1 MMKAG
6 KERKVRRIQETLD
19 ERRLTFA
26 DVARGIGVSPPL
38 VWRTAHGLANNRRI
52 LRRFLELGVKA
63 SDLDLPE
70 DMRSEP
76 GNKKRDVA

>member
-1 MMKAG
+1 MMKVG

-19 ERRLTFA
+19 ELRLTFA

-52 LRRFLELGVKA
+52 LRHFLELGVNA
-63 SDLDLPE
+63 ADLDLPA
-70 DMRSEP
+70 DMQAEIE
-76 GNKKRDVA
+76 NEKREVA